1 MQFSCFFSSPQKAY
15 NLPRFLAM
23 TKIKFDTK
31 SYPLLIKIPVLNH
44 GSKAFQK
51 KSPEIEQ
58 NNVFIPMLLS
68 EKQLNSHVPKQLCLR
83 QTRLAC
89 KLLS

>member
-1 MQFSCFFSSPQKAY
+1 
-15 NLPRFLAM
+15 M

-31 SYPLLIKIPVLNH
+31 SYPLLIKVPILNH
-44 GSKAFQK
+44 GSKAFFKK

-68 EKQLNSHVPKQLCLR
+68 EKQLNSHVPK
-83 QTRLAC
+83 
-89 KLLS
+89 